1 MKTLIKR
8 ILIILIISI
17 LWCSSVAFAYVYGG
31 SNLGFSG
38 YPAFSSYLSYRPSK
52 YEMEQYIAN
61 AKEYV
66 ENCNYDIQRIQEAQ
80 AAAIDEVNDA
90 IYRYNNAY

>member
-1 MKTLIKR
+1 MFRRTLTVF
-8 ILIILIISI
+8 IILV

-52 YEMEQYIAN
+52 YEIEQYIAD

-80 AAAIDEVNDA
+80 AAAIDEATDA
-90 IYRYNNAY
+90 IYRYNNGY